1 MVRIIAAAVCLRAA
15 LVTSGLGHYL
25 ATRIEVSTPAIG
37 PMPIREGIAL
47 LGYGISPYAG
57 STCHSPPLVLYL
69 FGAGSHQPTHATG
82 MCLARYPV
90 LQAAADVAGALLVRS
105 MLLHGAAGVPWPSD
119 HCSRRHA
126 MHSCTQAGR

>member
-1 MVRIIAAAVCLRAA
+1 MSVVRIIAAAVCLRAA

-25 ATRIEVSTPAIG
+25 ATRIEVSTPANG

-69 FGAGSHQPTHATG
+69 FGAGS
-82 MCLARYPV
+82 LARYPV